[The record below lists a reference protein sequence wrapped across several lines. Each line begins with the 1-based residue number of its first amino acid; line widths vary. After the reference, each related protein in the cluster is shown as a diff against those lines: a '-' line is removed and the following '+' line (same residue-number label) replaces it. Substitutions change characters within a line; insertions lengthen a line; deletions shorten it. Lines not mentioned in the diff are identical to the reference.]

1 MYLVSRCGSK
11 TLRFLVSTLLQT
23 SLLKKATIVIMLNCS
38 TEAQCPTISTRVAPI
53 STSSSGRSEV
63 SSLEFLLEMM
73 HPLSHPGGQMG
84 QKDGG
89 SPGEEDIALTDITP
103 TTPTLMWEG
112 RDSSFLA
119 SRMASSS
126 PWLPHHSNPS
136 GPRYGTSATNRP
148 HYLIDLI
155 ALIGHAL
162 ELVEDFEDQQRALE
176 Q

>member
-1 MYLVSRCGSK
+1 M
-11 TLRFLVSTLLQT
+11 
-23 SLLKKATIVIMLNCS
+23 MNCS
-38 TEAQCPTISTRVAPI
+38 TEEQCPTISTGVAPI
-53 STSSSGRSEV
+53 STTSSGRSAV

-73 HPLSHPGGQMG
+73 DPVSHPGGQMG

-89 SPGEEDIALTDITP
+89 SPVEEDIVLTDITP
-103 TTPTLMWEG
+103 TSPTLMWEG

-126 PWLPHHSNPS
+126 TWLPHHSNPS
-136 GPRYGTSATNRP
+136 APHYSTSATNRP

-155 ALIGHAL
+155 ALIDHAL